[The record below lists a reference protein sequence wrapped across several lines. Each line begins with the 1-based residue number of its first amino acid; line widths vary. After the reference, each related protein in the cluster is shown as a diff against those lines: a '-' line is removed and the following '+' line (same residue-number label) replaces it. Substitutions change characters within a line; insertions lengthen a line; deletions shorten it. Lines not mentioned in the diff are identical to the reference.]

1 MVGKSVKEIAKDYEN
16 TVKSLLNEE
25 LSRITNDIALSI
37 GLSDTKTIDL
47 LENEF
52 AERLIKD

>member
-25 LSRITNDIALSI
+25 LGRITNDIALSI
-37 GLSDTKTIDL
+37 GLADTKTIDL